1 MGSSNCKSFIEKML
15 TRLKVQ
21 QLRQEIVKMEK
32 YWNRYILDYRY
43 LQTIITGWNPQETH
57 VSVYD
62 NYIIRRDFL
71 KRNLQSIQD
80 DFKKARDQLLEFWF
94 LTEKEER
101 HLKNHRILLTFLH

>member
-1 MGSSNCKSFIEKML
+1 MGSSNYKSFIEKML

-21 QLRQEIVKMEK
+21 QLRKEITKLEK

-43 LQTIITGWNPQETH
+43 LQTIITGWNPRETH

-62 NYIIRRDFL
+62 NYIIRRNFL
-71 KRNLQSIQD
+71 KRNLESIQD
-80 DFKKARDQLLEFWF
+80 DFKKVRDQLMEFWF
-94 LTEKEER
+94 LSEKEEH